1 MTVSGGNIVMRS
13 KHYRWHLDVC
23 SAHMVTKVRKCFEGD
38 LKEGGEY
45 VLTYYVEKG
54 QEPY

>member
-1 MTVSGGNIVMRS
+1 MTVSGGNIVMGS
-13 KHYRWHLDVC
+13 KHYRWHLDAC
-23 SAHMVTKVRKCFEGD
+23 SAHMVTKVRKCFKDD

-45 VLTYYVEKG
+45 VLTYRVEKG